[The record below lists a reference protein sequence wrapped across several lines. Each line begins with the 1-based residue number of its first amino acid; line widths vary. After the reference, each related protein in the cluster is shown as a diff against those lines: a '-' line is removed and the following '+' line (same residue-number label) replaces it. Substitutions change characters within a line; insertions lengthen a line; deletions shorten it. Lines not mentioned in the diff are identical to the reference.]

1 MEQFLAGKV
10 ALVTGS
16 SRGLGRQIINHF
28 QASGARGLGIDQI
41 PDDGRSGEG
50 WIYHQA
56 DVSDENGMSKA
67 MDIIDQHFG
76 QLDIVVAN
84 AGLVPPWS
92 KIEELEMS
100 EWDHVFA
107 VNVRGVVITMKHAV
121 PQMKKNGGS
130 IILMGSINSGR
141 GHAGQTLYSATKHA
155 VLGIVRSSA
164 LDLGSHGI
172 RVNAIGPGPIATEAL
187 KTRITARSKQGGLPV
202 QAALAEFGSQTAL
215 GRIAT
220 EEEVAS
226 TAVFLAS
233 DLSAGISGQ
242 IIVVDAGL
250 A

>member
-16 SRGLGRQIINHF
+16 SRGLGRQIINQF

-41 PDDGRSGEG
+41 ADGERSGEG

-67 MDIIDQHFG
+67 MDVIDQHFG

-100 EWDHVFA
+100 QWDHVFA
-107 VNVRGVVITMKHAV
+107 VNVRGVVITIKHAV

-172 RVNAIGPGPIATEAL
+172 RVNAIGPGPIATDAL
-187 KTRITARSKQGGLPV
+187 ITRITARSEQGGLPV
-202 QAALAEFGSQTAL
+202 QTALTEFGSQTAL

-220 EEEVAS
+220 EEEVAN

-233 DLSAGISGQ
+233 DLSTGISGQ
-242 IIVVDAGL
+242 IVVVDAGL